1 MGYIREYYE
10 RIIQLSEPEWS
21 FIASHFH
28 QHVFAR
34 GAVITHKVSWK
45 TISLLSSVVSYGSIY
60 RALNRSLPSIL
71 AWTRGI
77 TSWAGA
83 AIICSRQ

>member
-28 QHVFAR
+28 QHVFAKGR
-34 GAVITHKVSWK
+34 RKVS
-45 TISLLSSVVSYGSIY
+45 
-60 RALNRSLPSIL
+60 
-71 AWTRGI
+71 
-77 TSWAGA
+77 
-83 AIICSRQ
+83 